1 MEAAV
6 PTRPIVDV
14 AVEPPTNRASVVD
27 ARATAPLAVV
37 RREIRGVGQV
47 VDGPVAASTTLARV
61 GKFALER
68 LPTLLPLEACSVSG
82 DGLRYMSTYL
92 VLRLGKD
99 AGFYRPVL

>member
-37 RREIRGVGQV
+37 RRYIPASNV